1 MFSGRRLFFSLIA
14 ILCMGGQVLAQTWSD
29 PVTIGN
35 GYTPDI
41 DVDPQTG
48 NIHVVHHNGSVI
60 YTLLSPSGDILIQES
75 IPGTEADGTGKF
87 DFGATV
93 ANDPTTGRPHVFY
106 RVNVSDDYFDIYYT
120 KRNADGTWTTGDR
133 MVNNQK
139 RAYSVRTAVDNNGV
153 VHMVYGQA
161 DPNNMPF
168 GSATYRRID
177 ANGFV
182 TNTIGGLTKYRV
194 DDRVELTV
202 GKDNSI
208 HVLLSY
214 PFDNPNGELTYY
226 RSDDGGDTLPR
237 VGNIASNQAT
247 GRNGNGDV
255 FVDAQ
260 GNVHF
265 VYGSAADNSIG
276 GTHSV
281 RYARFENGSKVRDL
295 VVNDQGELADWHHN
309 VGVGSVAASDDGKY
323 IFVVY
328 NKGDGLSLHTRYS
341 TDMGQ
346 TWSERDTIA
355 SQSGGS
361 ESRDKHVVR
370 ATGNTFYTVYP
381 SYGKVFFR
389 TTSFGPVNQ
398 APVAD
403 AGGPYTAVEGDTVT
417 FDASGSSDDGQIVEY
432 RWDFD
437 GDGTAED
444 TTTSATTTYSW
455 DDDFSAT
462 GTLEVVDDG
471 GKTAQAQFSVTISNA
486 NPVAD
491 AGGPYTAAPNEQ
503 ITLSGSVSDAGA
515 ADTHTFAW
523 DLDNDGTFET
533 SGQQVVTS
541 YVAEGT
547 KTIRLQVTDDDG
559 GVDIDTTT
567 VTVTQGIPEVS
578 EIPAQTVQEGQ
589 AFSPITLDDYVTDPN
604 NSPSEMTWGF
614 FGNSDLQVS
623 IENRVATVAVPD
635 SEWAGA
641 ETISFFARDPDGNAD
656 TTATTFTVTP
666 VNDPPQVSAIPSQT
680 VEEGKP
686 FSTITLDDFV
696 FDPDHADSEIV
707 WTVSG
712 NNELKVTIEGRK
724 AAIAAPDSEWAG
736 SEEITFTATDPENA
750 QDSKSATFTVTAV
763 NDPPRFIAEVPGQT
777 IVKGQSFQPVDLSQ
791 YVTDVDNSTDEL
803 SITASGN
810 SKIQVWIAG
819 LTATLTI
826 SDTSWVG
833 SETITFTVYD
843 LDNASDSA
851 EAEFKVTTITSV
863 DGNSTTVP
871 EHFALNANY
880 PNPFNPQTTIPFEL
894 QQAGS
899 VTLDIYSVDGRHIT
913 TLLDQHM
920 QAGRHKIT
928 WDAVGLASGTYILT
942 MRVRTNNGTL
952 TYQARQKMLLLR

>member
-1 MFSGRRLFFSLIA
+1 MLSGRKTFLTI
-14 ILCMGGQVLAQTWSD
+14 ILALLLASPLSAQEWSD
-29 PVTIGN
+29 PVTVAN

-41 DVDPQTG
+41 DVDHQTG

-60 YTLLSPSGDILIQES
+60 YTLLSPAGEILIQES

-106 RVNVSDDYFDIYYT
+106 RVNVSEDYFSIYYT
-120 KRNADGTWTTGDR
+120 KRNADGTWTPGDR
-133 MVNNQK
+133 IVNNQK
-139 RAYSVRTAVDNNGV
+139 RAYSVRAAVDGNGI

-177 ANGFV
+177 TEGFV

-202 GKDNSI
+202 GRDNAI

-255 FVDAQ
+255 FVDAE

-265 VYGSAADNSIG
+265 VYGSAVDNSLS

-281 RYARFENGSKVRDL
+281 RYARFEGGSKVRDL
-295 VVNDQGELADWHHN
+295 AVNAQGELEDWHHN
-309 VGVGSVAASDDGKY
+309 LGVGSVAASDDGKY
-323 IFVVY
+323 VVIVY
-328 NKGDGLSLHTRYS
+328 NKGDGIELRTRYS
-341 TDMGQ
+341 ADMGQ
-346 TWSERDTIA
+346 TWSASTTIA
-355 SQSGGS
+355 TQSGGS
-361 ESRDKHVVR
+361 ESRDKHIVR

-381 SYGKVFFR
+381 SYGKIFFR
-389 TTSFGPVNQ
+389 TASFGPVNQ
-398 APVAD
+398 PPVAD
-403 AGGPYTAVEGDTVT
+403 AGGPYTATEGDTVT
-417 FDASGSSDDGQIVEY
+417 FDASASTDDGQIVEY

-444 TTTSATTTYSW
+444 TTTTATTTYTW
-455 DDDFSAT
+455 NDDFSAT

-471 GKTAQAQFSVTISNA
+471 GKTAQAQFTITINNA
-486 NPVAD
+486 DPVAD
-491 AGGPYTAAPNEQ
+491 AGGPYTVTPNEQ
-503 ITLSGSVSDAGA
+503 ITLTGAVSDAGS

-533 SGQQVVTS
+533 AGQQVTTS
-541 YVAEGT
+541 FSAEGD
-547 KTIRLQVTDDDG
+547 KLIRLQVTDDDG
-559 GVDIDTTT
+559 GTGIDTTT
-567 VTVTQGIPEVS
+567 VTVTRGLPVVS
-578 EIPAQTVQEGQ
+578 EIPAQTIQEGQ
-589 AFSPITLDDYVTDPN
+589 AFTPITLDNYVTDPN
-604 NSPSEMTWGF
+604 NTPAEMTWGF
-614 FGNSDLQVS
+614 FGNTDLVVT

-656 TTATTFTVTP
+656 TTATTFTVIA

-680 VEEGKP
+680 VKEGEA
-686 FSTITLDDFV
+686 FATINLDDFV
-696 FDPDHADSEIV
+696 FDPDHADSEIT
-707 WTVSG
+707 WTFSG
-712 NNELKVTIEGRK
+712 NTELQVSIEGRR

-736 SEEITFTATDPENA
+736 SEEITFTAKDPDNA
-750 QDSKSATFTVTAV
+750 SASTTATFTVTAV
-763 NDPPRFIAEVPGQT
+763 NDAPKFIAEVPGQT
-777 IVKGQSFQPVDLSQ
+777 IVKGQSFQPIDLSQ
-791 YVTDVDNSTDEL
+791 YVVDVDNTMDEL
-803 SITASGN
+803 SLTASGN

-819 LTATLTI
+819 LKATLTI
-826 SDTSWVG
+826 SDTSWTG
-833 SETITFTVYD
+833 SETITFTVHD
-843 LDNASDSA
+843 PDNASASA
-851 EAEFKVTTITSV
+851 QAEFKVTTTTSV
-863 DGNSTTVP
+863 DGNSSTVP

-894 QQAGS
+894 QQSGH
-899 VTLDIYSVDGRHIT
+899 VVLEIYSISGRRIA
-913 TLLDQHM
+913 TLLNQPM
-920 QAGRHKIT
+920 RAGRHKIT
-928 WDAVGLASGTYILT
+928 WDAGSLASGTYILN
-942 MRVRTNNGTL
+942 MRVQNNGRL
-952 TYQARQKMLLLR
+952 LFQAQQKMLLVR